1 MRINVVD
8 NVKKW
13 LGISAIVVTVA
24 LVGLLFKGLN
34 YGIDFTGGNLYQV
47 NFEKE
52 VSLAEVN
59 GYLDELSSTY
69 GEVDANSRKVQV
81 SNGGVVII
89 RTPEMTEEAK
99 NAFLDDLNGLGK
111 YDLER
116 SDKVGATVGEELKSS
131 AIYALLI
138 GGALIVLYITL
149 RFEFKFAVAAITALM
164 HDIIISVG
172 AIALLGYEVNTPF
185 IAAVLT
191 LLGYSINDT
200 IVVFDR
206 IRETVRRKN
215 SGSLGECINKSI
227 NQVMTRSIN
236 TSLTTFLAVVAIL
249 VFGGDSLKT
258 FITTLLFGVI
268 AGTYSSIFVASPVV
282 YLLEK
287 GKKEEVVEHLQ

>member
-81 SNGGVVII
+81 SNGGVVIV

>member
-81 SNGGVVII
+81 SSGGVVII

-116 SDKVGATVGEELKSS
+116 SDKVGATVGEELKTS

-149 RFEFKFAVAAITALM
+149 RFEFKFAVAAITALI

-215 SGSLGECINKSI
+215 SGSLGECIDKSI

>member
-52 VSLAEVN
+52 VNLNEVN
-59 GYLDELSSTY
+59 TYLDGLSSTY
-69 GEVDANSRKVQV
+69 AEVDANSRKVQV

-99 NAFLDDLNGLGK
+99 NAFLDDLTGLGK

-116 SDKVGATVGEELKSS
+116 SDKVGATVGEELKTS
-131 AIYALLI
+131 AVYALLI

-149 RFEFKFAVAAITALM
+149 RFEFKFAVAAITALL

-215 SGSLGECINKSI
+215 SGSLGECIDKSI

-249 VFGGDSLKT
+249 IFGGDSLKT

>member
-1 MRINVVD
+1 M
-8 NVKKW
+8 
-13 LGISAIVVTVA
+13 
-24 LVGLLFKGLN
+24 
-34 YGIDFTGGNLYQV
+34 
-47 NFEKE
+47 
-52 VSLAEVN
+52 
-59 GYLDELSSTY
+59 
-69 GEVDANSRKVQV
+69 
-81 SNGGVVII
+81 
-89 RTPEMTEEAK
+89 
-99 NAFLDDLNGLGK
+99 
-111 YDLER
+111 
-116 SDKVGATVGEELKSS
+116 GEELKTS
-131 AIYALLI
+131 AVYALLI

-149 RFEFKFAVAAITALM
+149 RFEFKFAVAAITALL

-215 SGSLGECINKSI
+215 SGNLGECIDKSI

-249 VFGGDSLKT
+249 VFGGGSLKT

-287 GKKEEVVEHLQ
+287 GKKEEVMEHLQ

>member
-1 MRINVVD
+1 VKINIVD
-8 NVKKW
+8 NVKRW
-13 LGISAIVVTVA
+13 LGISAVVVVVA
-24 LVGLLFKGLN
+24 LCGLLFRGLN

-52 VSLAEVN
+52 VNLNEVN
-59 GYLDELSSTY
+59 TFLDGLSSEY
-69 GEVDANSRKVQV
+69 KQLDANSRKVQV

-89 RTPEMTEEAK
+89 RTPEMTEAEK
-99 NAFLDDLNGLGK
+99 NSFLDQLETFEK

-116 SDKVGATVGEELKSS
+116 SDKVGATVGEELKTS
-131 AIYALLI
+131 AIFALLI

-149 RFEFKFAVAAITALM
+149 RFEFKFAVAAIVALI

-172 AIALLGYEVNTPF
+172 AIAILGYEVNTPF

-215 SGSLGECINKSI
+215 SGDLGDCINKSV

-249 VFGGDSLKT
+249 VFGGDSLQT
-258 FITTLLFGVI
+258 FITTLLFGVV

-282 YLLEK
+282 YMLEK
-287 GKKEEVVEHLQ
+287 GSKKEVIEHLG

>member
-1 MRINVVD
+1 VKINIVD
-8 NVKKW
+8 NVKRW
-13 LGISAIVVTVA
+13 LGISAVVVVVA
-24 LVGLLFKGLN
+24 LCGLLFRGLN

-52 VSLAEVN
+52 VNLNEVN
-59 GYLDELSSTY
+59 TFLDGLSSEY
-69 GEVDANSRKVQV
+69 KQLDANSRKVQV

-89 RTPEMTEEAK
+89 RTPEMTETEK
-99 NAFLDDLNGLGK
+99 NSFLDQLETFEK

-116 SDKVGATVGEELKSS
+116 SDKVGATVGEELKTS
-131 AIYALLI
+131 AIFALLI

-149 RFEFKFAVAAITALM
+149 RFEFKFAVAAIVALI

-172 AIALLGYEVNTPF
+172 AIAILGYEVNTPF

-215 SGSLGECINKSI
+215 SGDLGDCINKSV

-249 VFGGDSLKT
+249 VFGGDSLQT
-258 FITTLLFGVI
+258 FITTLLFGVV

-282 YLLEK
+282 YMLEK
-287 GKKEEVVEHLQ
+287 GSKKEVIEHLG

>member
-24 LVGLLFKGLN
+24 LVGILFKGLN

-52 VSLAEVN
+52 VSLSEVN

-69 GEVDANSRKVQV
+69 SEVDANSRKVQV
-81 SNGGVVII
+81 SSGGVVII

-99 NAFLDDLNGLGK
+99 NAFLDDLSGLGK

-116 SDKVGATVGEELKSS
+116 SDKVGATVGEELKTS

-149 RFEFKFAVAAITALM
+149 RFEFKFAVAAITALI

-215 SGSLGECINKSI
+215 SGTLGECIDRSI

-287 GKKEEVVEHLQ
+287 GKKEEVMEHLQ

>member
-24 LVGLLFKGLN
+24 LVGLMFKGLN

-52 VSLAEVN
+52 VDLNEVN
-59 GYLDELSSTY
+59 TYLDGLSSTY
-69 GEVDANSRKVQV
+69 TEVDANSRKVQV
-81 SNGGVVII
+81 SSGGVVII

-99 NAFLDDLNGLGK
+99 NAFLDDLAGLGK
-111 YDLER
+111 YELER
-116 SDKVGATVGEELKSS
+116 SDKVGATVGEELKTS
-131 AIYALLI
+131 AVYALLI

-149 RFEFKFAVAAITALM
+149 RFEFKFAVAAITALL

-215 SGSLGECINKSI
+215 SGTLGECIDKSI

>member
-1 MRINVVD
+1 MKINIVD
-8 NVKKW
+8 NVKRW
-13 LGISAIVVTVA
+13 LGISAVVVVVA
-24 LVGLLFKGLN
+24 LCGLLFRGLN

-52 VSLAEVN
+52 VNLNEVN
-59 GYLDELSSTY
+59 TFLDGLSSEY
-69 GEVDANSRKVQV
+69 KQLDANSRKVQV

-89 RTPEMTEEAK
+89 RTPEMTEAEK
-99 NAFLDDLNGLGK
+99 NSFLDQLETFEK

-116 SDKVGATVGEELKSS
+116 SDKVGATVGEELKTS
-131 AIYALLI
+131 AIFALLI

-149 RFEFKFAVAAITALM
+149 RFEFKFAVAAIVALI

-172 AIALLGYEVNTPF
+172 AIAILGYEVNTPF

-215 SGSLGECINKSI
+215 SGDLGDCINKSV

-249 VFGGDSLKT
+249 VFGGDSLQT
-258 FITTLLFGVI
+258 FITTLLFGVV

-282 YLLEK
+282 YMLEK
-287 GKKEEVVEHLQ
+287 GSKKEVIEHLG

>member
-1 MRINVVD
+1 MINIVD
-8 NVKKW
+8 NAKKW
-13 LGISAIVVTVA
+13 LGISAVVVLVA
-24 LVGLLFKGLN
+24 LGGLIFKGLN

-52 VSLAEVN
+52 VSLNELNVFLN
-59 GYLDELSSTY
+59 GISSEY
-69 GEVDANSRKVQV
+69 PQLNANSRKVQV
-81 SNGGVVII
+81 SDGGVVII
-89 RTPEMTEEAK
+89 RTPEMSEAEK
-99 NAFLDDLNGLGK
+99 NAFLEDLKSVGN

-116 SDKVGATVGEELKSS
+116 SDKVGATVGEELKTS
-131 AIYALLI
+131 AVYALLI

-149 RFEFKFAVAAITALM
+149 RFEFKFAVGAIVALI

-172 AIALLGYEVNTPF
+172 AIAILGYEVNTPF

-215 SGSLGECINKSI
+215 SGSLGECIDKSV

-249 VFGGDSLKT
+249 IFGGDSLRT

-268 AGTYSSIFVASPVV
+268 AGTYSSVFVASPIV
-282 YLLEK
+282 YMLEK
-287 GKKEEVVEHLQ
+287 GKKEDVVEHLQ

>member
-1 MRINVVD
+1 VRINVVD

-13 LGISAIVVTVA
+13 LGISAIVVAVA
-24 LVGLLFKGLN
+24 LVGLMFKGLN

-52 VSLAEVN
+52 VDLNEVN
-59 GYLDELSSTY
+59 TYLDDLSSTY
-69 GEVDANSRKVQV
+69 AEVGANSRKVQV

-99 NAFLDDLNGLGK
+99 NAFLDDLSGLGK

-116 SDKVGATVGEELKSS
+116 SDKVGATVGEELKTS
-131 AIYALLI
+131 AVYALLI

-149 RFEFKFAVAAITALM
+149 RFEFKFAVAAITALL

-215 SGSLGECINKSI
+215 SGSLGECIDKSI

-249 VFGGDSLKT
+249 VFGGGSLKT

-287 GKKEEVVEHLQ
+287 GKKEEVMEHLQ

>member
-1 MRINVVD
+1 MKINIVD
-8 NVKKW
+8 NVKRW
-13 LGISAIVVTVA
+13 LGISAVVVVVA
-24 LVGLLFKGLN
+24 LCGLLFRGLN

-52 VSLAEVN
+52 VNLNEVN
-59 GYLDELSSTY
+59 TFLNGLSSEY
-69 GEVDANSRKVQV
+69 EQLDANSRKVQV

-89 RTPEMTEEAK
+89 RTPEMTEDEK
-99 NAFLDDLNGLGK
+99 NSFLDQLEAFGN

-116 SDKVGATVGEELKSS
+116 SDKVGATVGEELKTS
-131 AIYALLI
+131 AIFALLI

-149 RFEFKFAVAAITALM
+149 RFEFKFAVAAIVALI
-164 HDIIISVG
+164 HDIVISVG

-215 SGSLGECINKSI
+215 SGDLGECINKSV

-236 TSLTTFLAVVAIL
+236 TSVTTFLAVVAIL
-249 VFGGDSLKT
+249 VFGGDSLQT

-282 YLLEK
+282 YMLEK
-287 GKKEEVVEHLQ
+287 GSKKEVVEHLG